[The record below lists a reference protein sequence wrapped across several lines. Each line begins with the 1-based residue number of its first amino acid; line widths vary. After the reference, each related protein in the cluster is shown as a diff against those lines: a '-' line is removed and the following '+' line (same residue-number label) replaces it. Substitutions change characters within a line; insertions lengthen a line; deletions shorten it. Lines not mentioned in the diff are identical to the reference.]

1 MKKIL
6 LIVILLALLGGG
18 YYVLSGRAKLPNV
31 KQMVEQK
38 AMSSIGDAIKNAVSL
53 KCMYTDENGKS
64 MTTYIKGTQVRM
76 MGYTM
81 APGQTGNALMK
92 DGKMYMWDDV
102 KKQGS
107 VIELNMEDVAGE
119 AENAAKTAEAKP
131 TSAGAVNWND
141 TLAGL
146 EKIKDSCKPETIA
159 DSMFVVPTDV
169 TFTDFAAQL
178 EDAGID
184 VNKLME
190 EAKKMQ
196 ATPTQ

>member
-1 MKKIL
+1 MKKII
-6 LIVILLALLGGG
+6 LIVIVLALLGGG
-18 YYVLSGRAKLPNV
+18 YYVLSGKAQLPNV

-38 AMSSIGDAIKNAVSL
+38 AMNSIADAVKNAVSL
-53 KCMYTDENGKS
+53 KCVYTDETGKS

-76 MGYTM
+76 TGYTM

-107 VIELNMEDVAGE
+107 VIELNMEDVPQGVE
-119 AENAAKTAEAKP
+119 DAAKTADSKP
-131 TSAGAVNWND
+131 ASAGAVNWKD

-159 DSMFVVPTDV
+159 DSMFAVPTDV

-190 EAKKMQ
+190 EAKKMKLSP
-196 ATPTQ
+196 TP

>member
-6 LIVILLALLGGG
+6 LIVIVLAIFGGG
-18 YYVLSGRAKLPNV
+18 YYVFSGKAQLPNV

-38 AMSSIGDAIKNAVSL
+38 AMNSIADAVKNAVSL
-53 KCMYTDENGKS
+53 KCMYTDENGKP

-76 MGYTM
+76 TGYTM

-107 VIELNMEDVAGE
+107 VIELNMEDVAEG
-119 AENAAKTAEAKP
+119 AQDAAKTMDKKP
-131 TSAGAVNWND
+131 ASAGSVNWKD

-146 EKIKDSCKPETIA
+146 EKIKDSCKPEAIA
-159 DSMFVVPTDV
+159 DSMFTVPSDV

-178 EDAGID
+178 EEAGID

-196 ATPTQ
+196 TTPTQ

>member
-1 MKKIL
+1 MKKLL
-6 LIVILLALLGGG
+6 LIIFVLALLGGG
-18 YYVLSGRAKLPNV
+18 YYVFSGKAQLPNV

-38 AMSSIGDAIKNAVSL
+38 VTSSIADAVKNAVSL
-53 KCMYTDENGKS
+53 KCDYTDEQGNK
-64 MTTYIKGTQVRM
+64 MTTYVKGTNVRIT
-76 MGYTM
+76 GYTM

-107 VIELNMEDVAGE
+107 VIELNMEDVAEG
-119 AENAAKTAEAKP
+119 AQDAADSMDSKP
-131 TSAGAVNWND
+131 TSAGAVSWTD

-159 DSMFVVPTDV
+159 DSMFTVPTDV
-169 TFTDFAAQL
+169 TFTDFAAQMK
-178 EDAGID
+178 DAGID

-196 ATPTQ
+196 TTPTQ